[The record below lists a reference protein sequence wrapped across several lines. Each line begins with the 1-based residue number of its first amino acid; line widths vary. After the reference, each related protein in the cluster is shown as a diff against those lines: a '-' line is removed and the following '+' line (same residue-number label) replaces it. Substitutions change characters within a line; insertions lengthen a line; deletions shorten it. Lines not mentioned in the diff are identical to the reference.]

1 MSLFESTSTSDT
13 VNDNQSLSQ
22 SQLVIESL
30 SDVVSSSE
38 SVSRISDASVSWSLS
53 SSIIPVGEELHH
65 RHSAALLPKT
75 GTEETTHFLTG
86 AVAFL
91 TGLSL
96 LGIRKQ
102 KDE

>member
-1 MSLFESTSTSDT
+1 MFLFESTSTSDT
-13 VNDNQSLSQ
+13 INDNQSLSQ

-65 RHSAALLPKT
+65 RHSEALLPKT
-75 GTEETTHFLTG
+75 GTSESPYFGAG

-96 LGIRKQ
+96 LGLRKQ